1 MKTTTRIVTTLLI
14 IVTGLST
21 APIAQAQAS
30 PSVEGGKA
38 FPASSPL
45 VIPAAAF
52 STKGNDASSHE
63 MVWWEGY
70 VRGTSSTGGCVQAPV
85 YLPRFARI
93 TNFWISFVDD
103 DASNDFSVWFT
114 RTSNFTPNEA
124 DDIVSVTTSG
134 VSTSVRVLSNSTI
147 SHPIVIHPDYSYF
160 VSVCLP
166 TQSTKLYSAR
176 IYHHDDVLFADGFE
190 TGGSSSW
197 AEVQP

>member
-1 MKTTTRIVTTLLI
+1 MKTTTRIVTMLLT
-14 IVTGLST
+14 IVTGLSI
-21 APIAQAQAS
+21 APTAQAQAG
-30 PSVEGGKA
+30 PTVEGGKA

-70 VRGTSSTGGCVQAPV
+70 VRGTSSLGGCVQAPV

-93 TNFWISFVDD
+93 TNFWISYIDE

-124 DDIVSVTTSG
+124 DDMASVTTSG
-134 VSTSVRVLSNSTI
+134 TSESVRTLSDPSI
-147 SHPIVIHPDYSYF
+147 SHRIVIQPDYSYF

-166 TQSTKLYSAR
+166 TASTKLYSAR
-176 IYHHDDVLFADGFE
+176 IYYGVDVLFADGFE

-197 AEVQP
+197 AEVQQ